1 MENQQ
6 DNPNNQNAA
15 RASGWERDVIEKLAL
30 AAVTEQT
37 RARRWSVFFKSLIFL
52 YLIAI
57 FGAAVYPSLKL
68 DMGGDSKDHTA
79 VVDVMG
85 VIAEGK
91 DANAADI
98 IESLRKAVK
107 DKHTKGIILHSNSP
121 GGSPVQ
127 SAYVYEEIRNIKK
140 AHPDLPV
147 YAVVSD
153 MCASGCYYIASA
165 SDKIYVNPSSLIG
178 SIGVLMDGFGFVD
191 IMQKLGVERRLLTA
205 GAHKAMLDPFSP
217 PKTDETQYM
226 QGLLNQVHQQF
237 ISAVKAGRGDRL
249 KETPDMFS
257 GLVWTGEAG
266 VKLGVADGYGNDDY
280 VAKEI
285 IGTEKLVD
293 FTKQGRFLDKL
304 ANKLGASFGQTIGAL
319 ILSPSTLMR

>member
-1 MENQQ
+1 MDNQQ
-6 DNPNNQNAA
+6 DNPIKTEAS
-15 RASGWERDVIEKLAL
+15 RESGWEREVIEKLAL

-37 RARRWSVFFKSLIFL
+37 RARRWSVFFKSLLFL
-52 YLIAI
+52 YLVAI
-57 FGAAVYPSLKL
+57 FGVAMYPKIQQ
-68 DMGGDSKDHTA
+68 DMGVDGTDHTA
-79 VVDVMG
+79 VIDVVG
-85 VIAEGK
+85 LIAEDK
-91 DANAADI
+91 DSNAADI
-98 IESLRKAVK
+98 IESLRDAVK

-140 AHPDLPV
+140 EHPDLPV

-153 MCASGCYYIASA
+153 ICASGCYYIASA
-165 SDKIYVNPSSLIG
+165 SDKIFVNQSSLIG

-191 IMQKLGVERRLLTA
+191 VMQKLGVERRLLTA
-205 GAHKAMLDPFSP
+205 GAHKAMLDPYSP
-217 PKTDETQYM
+217 PKADETQYM
-226 QGLLNQVHQQF
+226 QGLLDQVHQQF

-266 VKLGVADGYGNDDY
+266 VKLGVADGFGNDDY

-285 IGTEKLVD
+285 IGAEKLVD
-293 FTKQGRFLDKL
+293 FTQQGRLLDKI
-304 ANKLGASFGQTIGAL
+304 AGKLGASFGQAIGSL
-319 ILSPSTLMR
+319 IQGPSLR

>member
-1 MENQQ
+1 MDNQQ
-6 DNPNNQNAA
+6 DNPIKTEAS
-15 RASGWERDVIEKLAL
+15 RESGWEREVIEKLAL

-52 YLIAI
+52 YLVAI
-57 FGAAVYPSLKL
+57 FGVAMYPKIQQ
-68 DMGGDSKDHTA
+68 DMGVDGTDHTA
-79 VVDVMG
+79 VIDVVG
-85 VIAEGK
+85 LIAEDK
-91 DANAADI
+91 DSNAADI
-98 IESLRKAVK
+98 IESLRDAVK

-140 AHPDLPV
+140 EHPDLPV

-153 MCASGCYYIASA
+153 ICASGCYYIASA
-165 SDKIYVNPSSLIG
+165 SDKIFVNQSSLIG

-191 IMQKLGVERRLLTA
+191 VMQKLGVERRLLTA
-205 GAHKAMLDPFSP
+205 GAHKAMLDPYSP
-217 PKTDETQYM
+217 PKADETQYM
-226 QGLLNQVHQQF
+226 QGLLDQVHQQF

-266 VKLGVADGYGNDDY
+266 VKLGVADGFGNDDY

-285 IGTEKLVD
+285 IGAEKLVD
-293 FTKQGRFLDKL
+293 FTQQGRLLDKI
-304 ANKLGASFGQTIGAL
+304 AGKLGASFGQAIGSL
-319 ILSPSTLMR
+319 IQGPSLR

>member
-1 MENQQ
+1 MDNQQ
-6 DNPNNQNAA
+6 DNPIKTEAS
-15 RASGWERDVIEKLAL
+15 RESGWEREVIEKLAL

-52 YLIAI
+52 YLVAI
-57 FGAAVYPSLKL
+57 FGVAMYPKIQQ
-68 DMGGDSKDHTA
+68 DMGVDGTDHTA
-79 VVDVMG
+79 VIDVVG
-85 VIAEGK
+85 LIAEDK
-91 DANAADI
+91 DSNAADI
-98 IESLRKAVK
+98 IESLRDAVK

-140 AHPDLPV
+140 EHPDLPV

-153 MCASGCYYIASA
+153 ICASGCYYIASA
-165 SDKIYVNPSSLIG
+165 SDKIFVNQSSLIG
-178 SIGVLMDGFGFVD
+178 SIGVRMDGFGFVD
-191 IMQKLGVERRLLTA
+191 VMQKLGVERRLLTA

-217 PKTDETQYM
+217 PKADETQFM
-226 QGLLNQVHQQF
+226 QGLLDQVHQQF

-266 VKLGVADGYGNDDY
+266 VKLGVADGFGNDDY

-285 IGTEKLVD
+285 IGAEKLVD
-293 FTKQGRFLDKL
+293 FTQQGRLLDKI
-304 ANKLGASFGQTIGAL
+304 AGKLGASFGQAIGSL
-319 ILSPSTLMR
+319 IQGPSLR